1 MTLKTFVKTELGCD
15 SSFNFPSGFKTAGM
29 NMGQIIQI
37 AFELRDITQ
46 QALDDM
52 SSDEEE
58 ENDDEASIAKR
69 KEMGEWFK
77 FCKDKVTKIE
87 KVWKRKLEDPTGG
100 DSSNDDQSD
109 QDLEDPG
116 KNGQDEKDHYE
127 Q

>member
-1 MTLKTFVKTELGCD
+1 
-15 SSFNFPSGFKTAGM
+15 
-29 NMGQIIQI
+29 MGQIIQI

-58 ENDDEASIAKR
+58 ERDDEASVAKR

-77 FCKDKVTKIE
+77 FCKEKVTKIE
-87 KVWKRKLEDPTGG
+87 KVWKKKLEDPNDNESEDSNENNG
-100 DSSNDDQSD
+100 DDDAAK
-109 QDLEDPG
+109 E
-116 KNGQDEKDHYE
+116 NEEKDTYE